1 MKPLNQLL
9 PGEPCGDLEISG
21 ITSNSDQVKPGN
33 LYFAIPGTKH
43 DGHDF
48 ITQAVKNGASAVVG
62 QYPAPA
68 GRLSVPYI
76 KVASSRKTLAEAA
89 AIWFGDPTAKMNLV
103 GITGTNGK
111 TTTTYLL
118 RQLWQHLKIPSGLIG
133 TIEYWI
139 GKRREKSSLTTPD
152 AMTLQRLF
160 SEMVAENIRYAA
172 MEVSSIALDQYRA
185 HGTRFKVGVFT
196 NLTQDHLDYHRDME
210 SYFQSKV
217 RLFTDFGLETAVINI
232 DDPYGVKLVEMGLK
246 VKCLTFSLKDPK
258 ADFSAEDIRMEKGGT
273 LAKIKTPAGK
283 KIFHTPLIGKH
294 NLANCFT
301 ALATAH
307 ALGQSI
313 DDAIEGLGKAAG
325 APGRLER
332 VKVPPR
338 GPHVFVDYAHTP
350 DALSN
355 VIGALNALRQNQ
367 PGRLI
372 TVFGCGGDRDRS
384 KRPLMAGIASRG
396 SDLTIATSDNP
407 RTESPETI
415 LDDVEV
421 GIAKS
426 STEYY
431 RETNRRSAIHMALK
445 LSKPD
450 DIVLVAGKGHETYQ
464 IVGKEELPFDDREVV
479 HEYYK

>member
-1 MKPLNQLL
+1 VKPLSQLL
-9 PGEPCGDLEISG
+9 PGQPSGDLKISG
-21 ITSNSDQVKPGN
+21 LTSNSDQVKPGD

-48 ITQAVKNGASAVVG
+48 MAEALKNGAVAVVG
-62 QYPAPA
+62 QYPAKP
-68 GRLSVPYI
+68 LSVPYI
-76 KVASSRKTLAEAA
+76 KVPSSRKALAEAA
-89 AIWFGDPTAKMNLV
+89 AIWFDDPTSKMQVV

-111 TTTTYLL
+111 TTTSFLL
-118 RQLWQHLKIPSGLIG
+118 RQLWQSMKIDTGLIG

-139 GKRREKSSLTTPD
+139 GKKREKSSLTTPD

-160 SEMVAENIRYAA
+160 AEMLAQKIKFAA
-172 MEVSSIALDQYRA
+172 MEVSSIALDQFRA
-185 HGTRFKVGVFT
+185 HGTHFKVGVFT
-196 NLTQDHLDYHRDME
+196 NLTQDHLDYHQDME

-217 RLFTDFGLETAVINI
+217 RLFTDFGLETAVINL
-232 DDPYGVKLVEMGLK
+232 DDPYGVRLIESGLK
-246 VKCLTFSLKDPK
+246 AKVLTFSLKNPK

-283 KIFHTPLIGKH
+283 KIFHTPLIGLH
-294 NLANCFT
+294 NLANCFS

-313 DDAIEGLGKAAG
+313 DDAIEGLGKATG

-350 DALSN
+350 DALAN
-355 VIGALNALRQNQ
+355 VIGALNALRHKQ

-372 TVFGCGGDRDRS
+372 TVFGCGGDRDRT

-407 RTESPETI
+407 RTESPEKI

-431 RETNRRSAIHMALK
+431 RETNRRDAIHMALK
-445 LSKPD
+445 LSKPE

-464 IVGKEELPFDDREVV
+464 IIGKEEFPFDDRAVV